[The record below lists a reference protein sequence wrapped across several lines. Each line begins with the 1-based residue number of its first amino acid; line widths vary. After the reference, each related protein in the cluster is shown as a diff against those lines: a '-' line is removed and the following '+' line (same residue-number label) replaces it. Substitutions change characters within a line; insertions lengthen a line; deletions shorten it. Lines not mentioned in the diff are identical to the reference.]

1 MTPRRILP
9 AIVLAQLAGTS
20 LWFAVN
26 GVMDSLRREW
36 RLPEDALGA
45 LTSAV
50 QIGFVFGTLVFAL
63 LTIADRFSARKVFL
77 ASALAGALC
86 NAASVVVPER
96 LDVLLALRFST
107 GFFLAG
113 IYPVGMKIASG
124 WYERGLGA
132 ALGFLIGALVL
143 GTALPHGLRALGPDW
158 PWQSVIVAVS
168 AIAAGGGL
176 LLFTAVP
183 DGPYLR
189 RSARINPRALAL
201 IWRDPQLRAPAFGYF
216 GHMFELYVFWTLV
229 PAIVATRIAG
239 VDVSI
244 AAFVI
249 IGIGSVG
256 CAVGGLLV
264 GRYGSARIAATQ
276 LATSGVCCLLAPVM
290 IGAPAPLFVAWLLVW
305 GTTVVGD
312 SPQFSTLTA
321 QNAPRESVGSVLTF
335 VNSIGFGITAIL
347 IPVFATLAA
356 WWPLHWVLPLLALGP
371 MAGLVAMRPLL
382 RRH

>member
-26 GVMDSLRREW
+26 GVMDSLRRDW
-36 RLPEDALGA
+36 RLPEEALGA

-50 QIGFVFGTLVFAL
+50 QIGFVFGTLAFAL

-77 ASALAGALC
+77 ASALAGSLC
-86 NAASVVVPER
+86 NAAAVVAPER
-96 LDVLLALRFST
+96 LDVLLALRFLT

-132 ALGFLIGALVL
+132 ALGFLIGALVV
-143 GTALPHGLRALGPDW
+143 GTALPHGLRALGPGW
-158 PWQSVIVAVS
+158 TWQSVIVAVS

-176 LLFTAVP
+176 LLFAAVP

-201 IWRDPQLRAPAFGYF
+201 IWRDPRLRAPAFGYF

-244 AAFVI
+244 AAFAV
-249 IGIGSVG
+249 IGIGSLG
-256 CAVGGLLV
+256 CVAGGLLV
-264 GRYGSARIAATQ
+264 QRFGSARVAVAQ
-276 LATSGVCCLLAPVM
+276 LATSGACCLMAPLM
-290 IGAPAPLFVAWLLVW
+290 MDAPAPLFAAWLLVW

-356 WWPLHWVLPLLALGP
+356 NGPLHWVLPLLALGP
-371 MAGLVAMRPLL
+371 IAGLVAMRPLL
-382 RRH
+382 RLR